1 MNKISL
7 SKHMLQP
14 AAPRSLQHSHSVCGS
29 GKRETGIHSAH
40 NSADLSHS
48 CVYVCVSAFVYL
60 WALFMWETHQQLV
73 ETKNWYL
80 GPKTSVSVYAYM
92 HVFMK
97 MCHLNS
103 DYAYTDK
110 AWVVFYAAQLV
121 YLCCESIFVKA
132 LCGEQLKN
140 VWERLCW
147 SCQWNHSNPL

>member
-1 MNKISL
+1 
-7 SKHMLQP
+7 
-14 AAPRSLQHSHSVCGS
+14 
-29 GKRETGIHSAH
+29 
-40 NSADLSHS
+40 
-48 CVYVCVSAFVYL
+48 
-60 WALFMWETHQQLV
+60 
-73 ETKNWYL
+73 
-80 GPKTSVSVYAYM
+80 M

-140 VWERLCW
+140 V
-147 SCQWNHSNPL
+147 